1 MAPNGSRS
9 MPIIIVVPSCCSE
22 VLGIDLHTHWLFKRY
37 FSSMPAAYYP
47 GTYGIKRNQNNTKNE
62 P

>member
-1 MAPNGSRS
+1 MAPKGSRS

-22 VLGIDLHTHWLFKRY
+22 VLGIDPHTYWLFKRY

-47 GTYGIKRNQNNTKNE
+47 GTDGIKQNQNNTKN
-62 P
+62 